1 MIRLFPILVLSY
13 SFYLGCEEWIKIGFP
28 DWQWDERYSVVDNL
42 NRHKFFH
49 PYLIPLALLM
59 LGYFIKMLLVALYVD
74 VFAAKNVIEG
84 VVLETKQSAT
94 RVNNKNLTNIRVE
107 YLGLKAWF
115 DDNNADLLFQLKPGD
130 KVNIRYNK
138 DKPEQAV
145 FAGPVSE

>member
-1 MIRLFPILVLSY
+1 M
-13 SFYLGCEEWIKIGFP
+13 EWIEIGFP
-28 DWQWDERYSVVDNL
+28 DWNWDERLSVEDNL
-42 NRHKFFH
+42 NKYKFFH
-49 PYLIPLALLM
+49 PYIIPVMLLLLA
-59 LGYFIKMLLVALYVD
+59 FVIKMWAKAFYVD
-74 VFAAKNVIEG
+74 VFAAKDVIEG

-115 DDNNADLLFQLKPGD
+115 DDNNADLMFQLKPGD

-145 FAGPVSE
+145 FAGLVSE